1 MPIFDAH
8 AHIGSWPNVEE
19 SKNNLLFALDR
30 HYIEGCL
37 LSDADCSS
45 FPAEHTGVSRVL
57 SALDG
62 LYETLDF
69 AKKQQGRI
77 YIGVWFKPLCE
88 PTPSP
93 ELVRLIQ
100 DNRSYIKT
108 LKFHPF
114 CERLCPND
122 ERMEPYYELA
132 RELDLPILIHTA
144 LDVYSN
150 IACLV
155 EAAKKHPDLRF
166 VAAHLEL
173 GSDHE
178 YATNAIK
185 DIPNIVAD
193 TAWVDFAS
201 AKRAL
206 QLLGEERVM
215 FGSDTPIDGAYTLD
229 NPLYM
234 DFFENRMG
242 IAFELWN
249 KLMYEN
255 AISFYRIKD

>member
-77 YIGVWFKPLCE
+77 YIGVWFKPLRE

-144 LDVYSN
+144 LDEYSN

-166 VAAHLEL
+166 VA
-173 GSDHE
+173 
-178 YATNAIK
+178 
-185 DIPNIVAD
+185 
-193 TAWVDFAS
+193 AS